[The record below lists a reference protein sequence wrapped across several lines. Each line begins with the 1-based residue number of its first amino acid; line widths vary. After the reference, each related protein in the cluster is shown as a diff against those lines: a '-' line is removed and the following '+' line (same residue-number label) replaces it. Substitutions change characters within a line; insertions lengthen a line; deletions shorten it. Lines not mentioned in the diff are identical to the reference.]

1 MGFGGHVQDM
11 ISRIKLNREQRP
23 SKRTKFKGDNR
34 ETMYSADKK
43 TGRLNFKTL
52 PENELDEIKKQI
64 RERAKA
70 KHKRDLQ
77 VFGIIILITLI
88 TCIRLL
94 K

>member
-34 ETMYSADKK
+34 ETMHSSDKK

-77 VFGIIILITLI
+77 VFGIIIVITLI